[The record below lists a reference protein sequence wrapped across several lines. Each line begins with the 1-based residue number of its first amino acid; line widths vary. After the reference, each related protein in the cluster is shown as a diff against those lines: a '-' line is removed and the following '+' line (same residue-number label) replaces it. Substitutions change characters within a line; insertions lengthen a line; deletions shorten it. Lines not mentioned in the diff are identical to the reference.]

1 MVQLQAS
8 NSQYE
13 GLAKE
18 YKTQVRCVHRYL
30 KDGKNWEAKEEL
42 EEEEA
47 EEGSWSA
54 KTKEKEGG
62 NCCLGYMYICN

>member
-1 MVQLQAS
+1 VVQLQAS

-47 EEGSWSA
+47 EKGSWSGR
-54 KTKEKEGG
+54 KRRKKEV
-62 NCCLGYMYICN
+62 LVA